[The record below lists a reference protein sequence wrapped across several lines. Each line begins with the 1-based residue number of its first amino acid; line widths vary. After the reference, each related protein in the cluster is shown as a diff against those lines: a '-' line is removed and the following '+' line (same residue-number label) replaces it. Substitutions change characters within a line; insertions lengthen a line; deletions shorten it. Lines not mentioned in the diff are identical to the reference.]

1 MDLQTSISS
10 ALAWGPVP
18 TSATLADWER
28 LMRRA
33 GAALHMQQWRMALG
47 YQRQALAVALG
58 IAHHPPA
65 GREDDCVAALV
76 VSHLN
81 LAELSQEA
89 AAPTE
94 SARLLCQAHATL
106 LRRQPCS
113 RSQAGSCSSMSAV
126 SSTGMPNTKDV
137 PKSPR
142 SSRPRNARYC
152 RHSGRSSP
160 RWRIA
165 CARMS
170 CVASGE
176 INTSI
181 GLPIA

>member
-81 LAELSQEA
+81 LAELQVQAAEPDA
-89 AAPTE
+89 AAC
-94 SARLLCQAHATL
+94 LLGRAHGLLQSLVADGRCGAALRQAAWRHGRETHAAL
-106 LRRQPCS
+106 LAHV
-113 RSQAGSCSSMSAV
+113 RSHGPHPAIAQALAGGGPA
-126 SSTGMPNTKDV
+126 
-137 PKSPR
+137 
-142 SSRPRNARYC
+142 
-152 RHSGRSSP
+152 GRSS
-160 RWRIA
+160 
-165 CARMS
+165 
-170 CVASGE
+170 
-176 INTSI
+176 
-181 GLPIA
+181 

>member
-89 AAPTE
+89 TAPTE

-106 LRRQPCS
+106 LAWMAEPSATPALQ
-113 RSQAGSCSSMSAV
+113 QAAW
-126 SSTGMPNTKDV
+126 
-137 PKSPR
+137 
-142 SSRPRNARYC
+142 
-152 RHSGRSSP
+152 RHSRETHAALLRHVAQHGPQTDITRLLQSSHP
-160 RWRIA
+160 QPGTRA
-165 CARMS
+165 H
-170 CVASGE
+170 
-176 INTSI
+176 
-181 GLPIA
+181 